1 MEKMIKKMKNRKNF
15 DELKIDDTQESDK
28 GTQSCQESWWSSWNG
43 LSQQFDSK
51 GEKKEFSSDD
61 EEEDQWWK
69 SFCSQSTQKVKL
81 SNLKVVVRQNIKMNQ
96 KVVVHPNKRG

>member
-81 SNLKVVVRQNIKMNQ
+81 S
-96 KVVVHPNKRG
+96 HPESSSSSKHKDEPESSSSSQ